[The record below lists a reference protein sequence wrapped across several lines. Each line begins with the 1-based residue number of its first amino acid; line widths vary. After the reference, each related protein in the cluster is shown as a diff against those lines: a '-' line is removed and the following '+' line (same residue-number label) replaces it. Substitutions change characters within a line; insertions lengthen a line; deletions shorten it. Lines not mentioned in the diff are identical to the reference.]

1 MFTIT
6 TILLESTKPEELAEF
21 YRQGFGWPEPQA
33 ADEDHLGF
41 QLDHLYLG
49 FDRVKVNAGPSRRVS
64 LWFQVENITTVFAH
78 LVKLGATVEYVPTAD
93 KSPGEILAKLFDPEG
108 NSIGLIGR
116 LED

>member
-1 MFTIT
+1 MSTLTAIV
-6 TILLESTKPEELAEF
+6 IESTKPEELAEF
-21 YRQGFGWPEPQA
+21 YRQGFGWPEPQT

-41 QLDHLYLG
+41 QLDHFYLG
-49 FDRVKVNAGPSRRVS
+49 FDRVKVNAGPSRRLS

-108 NSIGLIGR
+108 NSIGLIGQ
-116 LED
+116 LAD